1 MRGFLDAIQF
11 MTIVPVGKNRAFD
24 PRRMVAYF
32 PVVGLLI
39 GVLLS
44 GLDRVFVRLW
54 NEPVAALLDVFLL
67 IGVTGA
73 LHLDGLG
80 DTADGLYGRRSRQ
93 AALAIMKDSRIGVM
107 GLLAVL
113 CCLAAKWAGI
123 SALTQH
129 RHLLLVAVP
138 AYSRCAVVF
147 GMRFLSYARSEGG
160 TGRAFFE
167 RKPAASSFLG
177 VLIPLSISLLMG
189 FRGLLLAAGFAL
201 LVSGILL
208 YYKKRIGGITG
219 DMLGAL
225 IETTEAALF
234 LIASTGGIL

>member
-1 MRGFLDAIQF
+1 
-11 MTIVPVGKNRAFD
+11 
-24 PRRMVAYF
+24 
-32 PVVGLLI
+32 
-39 GVLLS
+39 
-44 GLDRVFVRLW
+44 
-54 NEPVAALLDVFLL
+54 
-67 IGVTGA
+67 
-73 LHLDGLG
+73 
-80 DTADGLYGRRSRQ
+80 
-93 AALAIMKDSRIGVM
+93 
-107 GLLAVL
+107 
-113 CCLAAKWAGI
+113 
-123 SALTQH
+123 
-129 RHLLLVAVP
+129 
-138 AYSRCAVVF
+138 
-147 GMRFLSYARSEGG
+147 MRFLSYARSEGG

-208 YYKKRIGGITG
+208 YYQKRIGGITG